1 MVAVK
6 THEADRFIATR
17 AKHIYLYLVH
27 GLDAG
32 LISERARLIARTWT
46 PDPLQ
51 ITRLAGD
58 DIAADPL
65 LLIDEANS
73 IGLFGGQRV
82 IWISTGGKNFAGAIE
97 SLVAAPPSECV
108 VIIEAGSLKK
118 DSPLRRIAE
127 RLREAAAIECYPDR
141 AEDIERLID
150 TEVKAAGLSIEPEAK
165 HALVQLLGGDRL
177 TTRAELSK
185 LILYAH
191 GRGTITRKDVDSLI
205 ADASALAMDDAVNGA
220 FDGDYV
226 TVEETARRFFATGG
240 DGSVLL
246 GAAVRPEPAPDVPG
260 CGKWG
265 KSRRPSREIRS
276 LWRRSGACSTDKALE
291 FGADGSCRFHSRRR
305 RSENAPR
312 ARSRRTDRY
321 SGPLVRRPGGAPE
334 TLTVQAATKSVELF
348 KRLVADT
355 DLAGFT
361 LVDDFD

>member
-246 GAAVRPEPAPDVPG
+246 GAAVRHALSLHRMCLDAENGASPEGLPAKYGRYGGARALVPQIKRWSSARMARAVSILADAVQKTRREPALDEPTAIRALWSVALAA
-260 CGKWG
+260 
-265 KSRRPSREIRS
+265 RP
-276 LWRRSGACSTDKALE
+276 K
-291 FGADGSCRFHSRRR
+291 
-305 RSENAPR
+305 P
-312 ARSRRTDRY
+312 
-321 SGPLVRRPGGAPE
+321 
-334 TLTVQAATKSVELF
+334 
-348 KRLVADT
+348 
-355 DLAGFT
+355 
-361 LVDDFD
+361 